1 MMARARRRRRRPGC
15 GRQGRDGGRPD
26 TPPRAPPPADGPLA
40 ADAPADATQVRLIA
54 GGRFLGDG
62 ETIEGRAERGREGS
76 VPGARASP
84 VQARPPHPPSLP
96 SLLQA

>member
-1 MMARARRRRRRPGC
+1 MGAKGAM
-15 GRQGRDGGRPD
+15 GGAPTRHHAP
-26 TPPRAPPPADGPLA
+26 PPPADGPLA

-62 ETIEGRAERGREGS
+62 ETIEGRGERGREGS

>member
-1 MMARARRRRRRPGC
+1 MWAPRARWVA
-15 GRQGRDGGRPD
+15 
-26 TPPRAPPPADGPLA
+26 PRHATTRPPPADGPLA

-62 ETIEGRAERGREGS
+62 ETIEGRGERGREGS

-84 VQARPPHPPSLP
+84 AQARPPQTPSLP
-96 SLLQA
+96 SLLQV